1 MVHRRIAVGI
11 SAGTQPPMR
20 QISAMAGAARA
31 LRLDSLWVVDHF
43 LGFIPQ
49 VLWDEELSWLA
60 KPGSRPHAYFDYQ
73 VVLGHLAKRA
83 GSLQIGVGVTEPIRR
98 HPVLIAQSFMT
109 LAHLTKKPPILG
121 IGSGER
127 ENVTPYGLDFSHS
140 VSRLQ
145 EALEV
150 IRLCFD
156 SDGPFDYEG
165 RFFRLQGAVMD
176 LKPPPGRVPEIWVAA
191 HGPRMLELTGRF
203 GDGWYPTFPMQPAEF
218 AENLETI
225 REAARKGGRDPEPI
239 IAGMQIFLMVAP
251 TRAEARE
258 LLRSRAARFVG
269 LLASDEIWQ
278 KAGLS
283 HPLGQGFKGM
293 IDFIPQSY
301 SREELEQALAAVPPE
316 LLEESGIWGT
326 PADVVDKI
334 RALGEA
340 GLQHAVLVPAS
351 ALVSRASARF
361 TLKSL
366 PGITRRL
373 RMGRD

>member
-20 QISAMAGAARA
+20 QIRAMVGAART
-31 LRLDSLWVVDHF
+31 LRLDSVWVVDHF
-43 LGFIPQ
+43 LGFIPR
-49 VLWDEELSWLA
+49 VLWDKEMSWLA

-73 VVLGHLAKRA
+73 VVLGHLARRA

-109 LAHLTKKPPILG
+109 LAHLTRKPPILG

-127 ENVTPYGLDFSHS
+127 ENVTPYGLDFSYS
-140 VSRLQ
+140 VSRLE

-156 SDGPFDYEG
+156 SDGPFDYAG
-165 RFFRLQGAVMD
+165 RFFDLHGAVMD

-203 GDGWYPTFPMQPAEF
+203 GDGWYPTFPMQPGEF
-218 AENLETI
+218 AEKLATI
-225 REAARKGGRDPEPI
+225 HAAATKVGRDPQRI
-239 IAGMQIFLMVAP
+239 VAGMQVFVMVAS
-251 TRAEARE
+251 TRAEARV
-258 LLRSRAARFVG
+258 LLRSKAARFVG

-283 HPLGQGFKGM
+283 HPLGEGFKGM
-293 IDFIPQSY
+293 IDFVPESY
-301 SREELEQALAAVPPE
+301 SREELDDAIAAVPIE
-316 LLEESGIWGT
+316 LLEESGVWGT
-326 PADVVDKI
+326 PADVIRKV
-334 RALGEA
+334 RALGDA
-340 GLQHAVLVPAS
+340 GLRHAVLVPAS

-366 PGITRRL
+366 PGLTRRL
-373 RMGRD
+373 RTGRD